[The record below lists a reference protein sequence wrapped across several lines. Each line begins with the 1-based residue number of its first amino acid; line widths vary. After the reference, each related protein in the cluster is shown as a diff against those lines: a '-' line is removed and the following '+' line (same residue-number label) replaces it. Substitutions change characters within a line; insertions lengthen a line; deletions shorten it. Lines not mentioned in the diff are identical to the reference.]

1 MVGLL
6 GDAFESEILRDPAES
21 AIREQLKRLPGSIPG
36 GPLVVVWCGH
46 AVGSDADSLRLLAH
60 DSPPDPWA
68 GMGISDLVAPCAAS
82 GANQLLFVVDTCF
95 SGAAVAAGDVAA
107 RIMRI
112 KPPRGEYM
120 WVGVLASCLEL
131 ETARDGL
138 FGLRLRDVLTNGPKT
153 PELRVRWSSHNRF
166 VRGDDVCDA
175 ILKDWDSDVQSPDF
189 SSRGSA
195 WWVFPNPLYNAEA
208 PEQVVEHLLQAARGG
223 ARLDERSWFT
233 GRTLEVN
240 RVVGWV
246 RSGRPGIYVVTGSA
260 GTGKSAIAGRV
271 VSLSNPAERER
282 LLGEGV
288 HWAHADPGARS
299 VHAHV
304 YARGLTA
311 DRAAALIADQ
321 LVTAKVLEPQPEP
334 RNASELVG
342 QVQRAVEQG
351 QAPPVMLVDGLDE
364 ARGEAFAIAEDLLAR
379 LAPYAVIVVAT
390 RELRRGDDRPSLLGV
405 LAPGGAGLDLDDPA
419 GQDRTR
425 ADLAGYITAR
435 LAGRDPRMDAQA
447 VAAYF
452 TGQASMTADR
462 PFLLARLVTDQLLAS
477 PVDTGASGWPDQVS
491 MSIETA
497 FDADLSAVG
506 SPDHRQA
513 GRGADGA
520 GLARSL
526 LRALTWGYGRGFPE
540 EEWLAAAN
548 TVSPGTGFDRDDV
561 LWLLGQLGR
570 YILQDGEAGVAV
582 YRMAHQSLA
591 EHLRQAFRPRP
602 GQLFDPQALPVTLA
616 LANRY
621 HTLLDGGVTVT
632 DPAYLWRYLWR
643 HVADCG
649 PAGLAILRELAL
661 ANGALQPDVATA
673 ALQIADRLQQWGRL
687 QDAVAPTEEAVRL
700 RRDLARDNPAF
711 LPDLAMALNNLGI
724 SYSEVGRRL
733 DAVAPAEEAVRLY
746 RDLARDNPAF
756 LPDLASALNNLG
768 VRYSEVG
775 RRQNT
780 ATLIEEAVRLYR
792 DLARDNPA
800 FLPDLAVA
808 LNNLGVSYSGV
819 GRRQD
824 GVAPTEEAV
833 RLRRDLARDNPAFL
847 PDLASALNNL
857 GVRYSG
863 VGRRQDAV
871 APTEEAVRLY
881 RDLARDNPA
890 SLPDL
895 AMALTNLG
903 VRYSEAGSPESGEVA
918 WREALVEIP
927 PSGRALL
934 LTARAAAADAGHVEA
949 ARWLATGLQHAADD
963 RGLTVA
969 IHQQAR
975 RHWSANPAAF
985 SSAWEHYTGQQ
996 IPAWLSVD
1004 RGLLETAEAW
1014 IGTET
1019 YTAERDFLASHPR
1032 LLDPAADNAVGE
1044 ALLSVS
1050 EDAAQRYTALRET
1063 ARAQGVEA
1071 AYRPLLLTILAREF
1085 TQADPDAQAA
1095 LLATRLDDLLSAT
1108 VRDTIE
1114 TLADQDNAQAHRAKA
1129 LLDLAALGEHE
1140 PVVEALIAP
1149 ARFPSIMHDLACR
1162 PDPVALG
1169 PAATVALTAAST
1181 TGKAAAAIF
1190 YLAVSVACAG
1200 SPDSATETLIQA
1212 RRLDPDQAPA
1222 WIGEL
1227 ANIGQHH
1234 PAVLPLIPVLTQPM
1248 DDTGAPG
1255 PAAATDE
1262 KRGGGDD
1269 ID

>member
-768 VRYSEVG
+768 NRYSE
-775 RRQNT
+775 
-780 ATLIEEAVRLYR
+780 
-792 DLARDNPA
+792 
-800 FLPDLAVA
+800 
-808 LNNLGVSYSGV
+808 
-819 GRRQD
+819 
-824 GVAPTEEAV
+824 
-833 RLRRDLARDNPAFL
+833 
-847 PDLASALNNL
+847 
-857 GVRYSG
+857 